1 MNIKGEYRDVLSRN
15 GKVIADT
22 GWKSNTIVDDYGRFL
37 AALMKKDFGDKVV
50 GIDYMAVGSGSANSA
65 AFKENVIEFF
75 KSGKLDQ
82 PYKPTPEDWVW
93 ANKIEAGTMIRYLD
107 EKGNV
112 IVDPNKITN
121 KLEIKVKFGET
132 EPSGDTLEFREFALL
147 GIDKSNPD
155 MMFFI
160 NYVDHGLI
168 TKDPSMELTRTI
180 ELTFPIGE
188 HKEVES

>member
-15 GKVIADT
+15 GKVIVDT

-65 AFKENVIEFF
+65 AFKENVIKFF

-93 ANKIEAGTMIRYLD
+93 ANKIEADTMIRYLD

-112 IVDPNKITN
+112 IVDPNEITN

-132 EPSGDTLEFREFALL
+132 EPSVDTLEFREFALL

-160 NYVDHGLI
+160 NHVDHGLI

-180 ELTFPIGE
+180 ELTFPIGD